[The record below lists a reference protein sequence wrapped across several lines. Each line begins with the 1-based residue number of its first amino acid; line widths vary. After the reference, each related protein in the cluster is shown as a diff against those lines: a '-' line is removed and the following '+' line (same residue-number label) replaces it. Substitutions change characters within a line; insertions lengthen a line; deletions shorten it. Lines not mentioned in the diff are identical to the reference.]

1 MDPHDLPSI
10 KSEPLRFTLMTLTP
24 LSLSLITSFLM
35 QILFLY
41 PDCSFLLLSFHSQSS
56 SPTPCPQKP
65 FLPHAVYST
74 LTHFRSKLSLPF
86 FIWLFW
92 GYSGGSLQC
101 IGVTKSLTQ
110 LNTLVLYKQL
120 PTSLSHHL
128 LLLAGWCVYLY
139 VSVYI
144 TVFASVSVCES
155 QNIWKALT
163 KLPGT

>member
-24 LSLSLITSFLM
+24 PSLSLITSFLM

-56 SPTPCPQKP
+56 SPAPCPQKP
-65 FLPHAVYST
+65 FLPHAVSST
-74 LTHFRSKLSLPF
+74 PTHFRSKLSLPF

-110 LNTLVLYKQL
+110 LNTNLNSDSGISQSRKRHVSEPVGIILL
-120 PTSLSHHL
+120 FIDETSP
-128 LLLAGWCVYLY
+128 W
-139 VSVYI
+139 
-144 TVFASVSVCES
+144 
-155 QNIWKALT
+155 NWKKMT
-163 KLPGT
+163 